1 MGLIVTPQSEIDKYF
16 ASPALS
22 QSNLKELGYGLD
34 KYLATIRK
42 REEADDS
49 VKNHFLFGGAVDCI
63 LTGEEQ
69 VFNETYYTSNLL
81 KKPSDAEV
89 AMIDTVF
96 ELVTTVVTSNMEEI
110 DTLET
115 YRGFIDTAVVKHDW
129 YKGKPGD
136 VRIAGLIE
144 RGSEYFEDL
153 KKAFGKK
160 ILTSTQK
167 QMIDSV
173 VHSFRTNP
181 RTSKYFDRTSLK
193 DDVTVDIYYQL
204 PIYFELKGIKCKALL
219 DFLLVFKDKDGV
231 IISIQP
237 FDVKTKQGYTIEFP
251 SSAKSYR
258 YDFQAAWYS
267 DALLNPTA
275 IFPKGFPDVYNKDG
289 YVNVELKP
297 FTFIVES
304 STEPGKPLVFKTN
317 ESFIDAG
324 RNGVVNPVTGKIAVN
339 GYHALLDDYNYYA
352 KTEWK
357 EEKIVTD
364 NNGVLELNWDGIV
377 ENYAD

>member
-63 LTGEEQ
+63 LTVEEQ

-96 ELVTTVVTSNMEEI
+96 EMVTTVVTSNVEEI

-115 YRGFIDTAVVKHDW
+115 YRGFIDTAVIKHDW

-160 ILTSTQK
+160 ILTTTQK

-181 RTSKYFDRTSLK
+181 RTSKYFDRASLK
-193 DDVTVDIYYQL
+193 ENVEVDIYYQL

-219 DFLLVFKDKDGV
+219 DFLLVFKSLDGD
-231 IISIQP
+231 ITSIQP
-237 FDVKTKQGYTIEFP
+237 FDIKTKQGYTIDFP

-275 IFPKGFPDVYNKDG
+275 VFPEGLKLPEDVD
-289 YVNVELKP
+289 LKP

-324 RNGVVNPVTGKIAVN
+324 RNGVVNPVTGKIAVK

-364 NNGVLELNWDGIV
+364 NDGVLELSWDGIV

>member
-1 MGLIVTPQSEIDKYF
+1 MGLIITPQVEIDKYF

-34 KYLATIRK
+34 RYLASIKK
-42 REEADDS
+42 REETDDS

-63 LTGEEQ
+63 LTGEDG
-69 VFNETYYTSNLL
+69 VFDATYYTSNLL

-89 AMIDTVF
+89 AIIDTVF
-96 ELVTTVVTSNMEEI
+96 NMVLGVVTSDVKEI
-110 DTLET
+110 DTLEV
-115 YRGFIDTAVVKHDW
+115 YRGFLDTAVKQHDW
-129 YKGKPGD
+129 YKGEPGEK
-136 VRIAGLIE
+136 RMAGLIE

-153 KKAFGKK
+153 KSAFGKK
-160 ILTSTQK
+160 ILTTTQK
-167 QMIDSV
+167 QLIDSV

-181 RTSKYFDRTSLK
+181 RTSKYFDKESLK
-193 DDVTVDIYYQL
+193 EDVVIDIYYQF
-204 PIYFELKGIKCKALL
+204 PIYFELKGVKCKALL
-219 DFLLVFKDKDGV
+219 DMLLVFKNKDG
-231 IISIQP
+231 IIIAIQP
-237 FDVKTKQGYTIEFP
+237 FDIKTKQGYTMDFP

-275 IFPKGFPDVYNKDG
+275 IFPNTINLPEEF
-289 YVNVELKP
+289 ELKP

-324 RNGVVNPVTGKIAVN
+324 RNGVVNPVTGKIAVK
-339 GYHALLDDYNYYA
+339 GYHALLDEYVYYS

-364 NNGVLELNWDGIV
+364 NNGVLELGWDGIT
-377 ENYAD
+377 ENYAN

>member
-16 ASPALS
+16 TSPALS

-63 LTGEEQ
+63 LTGEDH
-69 VFNETYYTSNLL
+69 VFNEIYYTSNLL

-89 AMIDTVF
+89 AIIDTVF
-96 ELVTTVVTSNMEEI
+96 NMVTAVITSNVREI
-110 DTLET
+110 DNLEV
-115 YRGFIDTAVVKHDW
+115 YRGFLDTAVKQHDW
-129 YKGKPGD
+129 YKGEPGEKRM
-136 VRIAGLIE
+136 VGLIE

-160 ILTSTQK
+160 ILTTTQK

-181 RTSKYFDRTSLK
+181 RTSKYFDRESLK
-193 DDVTVDIYYQL
+193 DDVSVDIYYQL

-219 DFLLVFKDKDGV
+219 DFLLVFKQNG
-231 IISIQP
+231 IITSIQP
-237 FDVKTKQGYTIEFP
+237 FDIKTKQGYTIDFS

-258 YDFQAAWYS
+258 YDFQSAWYS

-275 IFPKGFPDVYNKDG
+275 IFPEGFPKLVD
-289 YVNVELKP
+289 VELKP

-324 RNGVVNPVTGKIAVN
+324 RNGVVNPVTGKIAVK
-339 GYHALLDDYNYYA
+339 GYHALLDEYNYYV

-364 NNGVLELNWDGIV
+364 NNGVLELSWDGIV
-377 ENYAD
+377 ENYAN